1 MNQFELERDNLD
13 HKNSSINRRNM
24 IKLTEFPPVTYSSSF
39 VSYIIQTTTNAAAVA
54 VGANENESTSLVC
67 DSNSINNNEAEEEEE
82 EEEENPSS
90 SLIKMRWQQLAR
102 EAFNYSLNQRLKMQ
116 NGSNAKNKSK
126 KTQEI
131 LLNDN
136 MIFKQNIIDLIALNT
151 SVNDDILPCKRYNNW
166 VQLSG
171 HEDSFAL
178 AGPGT
183 IWKKHSPD
191 STEVDV
197 YEALMN
203 EPIAE
208 MMPKFYRNV
217 QYKGDN
223 FIELE
228 DLLYNFKDASIMDIK
243 MGTRTFLESEVI
255 NTKARNDL
263 YEKMIRIDPTKL
275 TESEHHAKAVTK
287 LRYMKLRE
295 NLSSSSN
302 LGFRIEGFKVGNN
315 VKHNKNL
322 HMIKEKSDVQHIL
335 NTFFLGRRNVCQSIL
350 NRLRTLRLHF
360 EKSPFFQNHE
370 IIGSSLLI
378 IYTPVNDKT
387 GVWMIDFAKTLRVP
401 DGIVVN
407 HYDAWKPG
415 NHEDGFL
422 FGLNNL
428 IAIMTNFT

>member
-1 MNQFELERDNLD
+1 MCKQPYLIHYNRDRLIDSFLYHSTITTSHHNFNPNEND
-13 HKNSSINRRNM
+13 YVDYYDDFDDDIDP
-24 IKLTEFPPVTYSSSF
+24 IFPLSML
-39 VSYIIQTTTNAAAVA
+39 QTTTSAAAVA

-302 LGFRIEGFKVGNN
+302 LGFRIEGFKV
-315 VKHNKNL
+315 
-322 HMIKEKSDVQHIL
+322 IKSKTSDHSFI
-335 NTFFLGRRNVCQSIL
+335 
-350 NRLRTLRLHF
+350 
-360 EKSPFFQNHE
+360 
-370 IIGSSLLI
+370 
-378 IYTPVNDKT
+378 
-387 GVWMIDFAKTLRVP
+387 
-401 DGIVVN
+401 
-407 HYDAWKPG
+407 
-415 NHEDGFL
+415 
-422 FGLNNL
+422 NL
-428 IAIMTNFT
+428 IPYLIYFS